1 MSKCFSFSIMILISF
16 QAISQS
22 IIIIGKVVDINN
34 KHIPNAH
41 IINLNTKNSTVC
53 NSSGNFSIDINQSD
67 TLLISAIGY
76 TKKKFIINSNKL
88 NNQTFILKENND
100 LLNEM
105 VISSTLQ
112 LIEKK
117 NSPIPIAVYS
127 AHFLNTVPAPS
138 LVDATN
144 QIAGLRPQINCS
156 VCNTGDIHING
167 MEGAYSMVVVDG
179 MPIMGGLSTVYG
191 LQGIPTSLISQLEV
205 IKGPASTIYGSEAMA
220 GLINVVTKDVNCIPK
235 IALDFNLSSWGEL
248 QTSLSLKYLDNK
260 KLKAFSAIDIFQYN
274 NPIDNNNDNFTD
286 LTLKKRY
293 SIFNKLQFFSK
304 NGKNPLNISV
314 RYLNEDRWGGE
325 MNWSPNDRGGN
336 SVYGESVLTNRF
348 ESSSFFQFPKLSP
361 LKWQTSFSLHDQKS
375 WYGSVYYEAKQI
387 IGFSQLTFYKKIKVK
402 HNLLSGLALRY
413 NNYNDN
419 TPATLFSDSWWLP
432 GVFFQDNFNIN
443 NSHKLLLGWRTDYHS
458 KHGFIQS
465 PRINYQWDLAK
476 NTTLR
481 LGYGDG
487 FRVVNVFT
495 EDHAALTGSRE
506 VVFLE
511 ELKPEKSKNINVT
524 ISNNWDNNY
533 YNISI
538 ESSIFSSKFSNKIIP
553 DFLTNDNQIIYS
565 NLNGYALARG
575 VSSQIFLKLKKTPL
589 KFSLNGTLLDISS
602 FEVESNSGNVI
613 KNVQLLAE
621 KYSLKW
627 TAYYSFEKWG
637 LDINYAATNY
647 GPIRLPLLEN
657 DFRKEYSLPY
667 TIHNLKLTK
676 NFNRG
681 WNTFIGVRNF
691 TDFTP
696 PDYSI
701 LRAFDPFDQQV
712 NDPIDNP
719 NGYTFDAS
727 YMYASFQG
735 INFVFGGSIIF

>member
-1 MSKCFSFSIMILISF
+1 MIKCFSFFIMIF
-16 QAISQS
+16 FYYQAISQS
-22 IIIIGKVVDINN
+22 ISLIGKVVDANN
-34 KHIPNAH
+34 KQIPYAH
-41 IINLNTKNSTVC
+41 ITNLNNKNSTV
-53 NSSGNFSIDINQSD
+53 SNFSGSFSIYINLSD

-76 TKKKFIINSNKL
+76 KSKKFKINTSNFDNKI
-88 NNQTFILKENND
+88 FILEENNNVLD
-100 LLNEM
+100 EL

-127 AHFLNTVPAPS
+127 ARFLNIVPSPS

-191 LQGIPTSLISQLEV
+191 LQGIPTSLIDQLEV

-235 IALDFNLSSWGEL
+235 IALDLNLSSWGEL
-248 QTSLSLKYLDNK
+248 QTSISFKYLDNY
-260 KLKAFSAIDIFQYN
+260 KLKAFSAIDILQYN

-293 SIFNKLQFFSK
+293 SIFNKFQFFSEK
-304 NGKNPLNISV
+304 GKNLLNISV
-314 RYLNEDRWGGE
+314 RFLNEDRWGGE
-325 MNWSPNDRGGN
+325 MNWAPNYRGGN
-336 SVYGESVLTNRF
+336 WVYGESILTNRF
-348 ESSSFFQFPKLSP
+348 ESSSFFQFPNLSP
-361 LKWQTSFSLHDQKS
+361 LKWQSSFSFHDQKS
-375 WYGSVYYEAKQI
+375 WYGTVFYEAKQI
-387 IGFSQLTFYKKIKVK
+387 IGFSQLTFHKKIKRK
-402 HNLLSGLALRY
+402 HSFLSGFALRY

-419 TPATLFSDSWWLP
+419 TPATFSPDSWWLP
-432 GVFFQDNFNIN
+432 GLFCQDNFKIN
-443 NSHKLLLGWRTDYHS
+443 NNHKLLLGWRTDYHS
-458 KHGFIQS
+458 KHGFIYS
-465 PRINYQWDLAK
+465 PRINYQWDFAK
-476 NTTLR
+476 NSSLR
-481 LGYGDG
+481 LGFGDG
-487 FRVVNVFT
+487 FRVVNIFT

-506 VVFLE
+506 VIFLE
-511 ELKPEKSKNINVT
+511 ELKPEKSKNINLT
-524 ISNNWDNNY
+524 ISNNWDKNY

-575 VSSQIFLKLKKTPL
+575 VSSEIFLKLKKTPL

-602 FEVESNSGNVI
+602 FELEPNTGVLI

-627 TAYYSFEKWG
+627 TANYSLEKWG
-637 LDINYAATNY
+637 IVIGYAATNY

-676 NFNRG
+676 NFNHG
-681 WNTFIGVRNF
+681 WNTFIGIRNL
-691 TDFTP
+691 TNFTP

-701 LRAFDPFDQQV
+701 LRAFDPFDQNV
-712 NDPIDNP
+712 NDPIGNP

-727 YMYASFQG
+727 YVYASFQG
-735 INFVFGGSIIF
+735 INFIFGGNISF